1 MHRMAATAL
10 LALLAACSA
19 CQLAN
24 AQSRPEDVALAYAD
38 AVRTR
43 GLDAIPEY
51 IHPDEL
57 ARFKKMLLPVLVD
70 SPIGEGL
77 RTVAFGAE
85 ATPES
90 VSALSDADFM
100 RGFMAFT
107 GQQMKQLGV
116 KFGSMAVVGAV
127 HEGEVVHLVTRNTA
141 GAAGVQM
148 TAMEVVSLKPY
159 QQSWKLLLSGQ
170 LEGMAQAM
178 KAQAQALEAP
188 DQAADQAGQDEP

>member
-1 MHRMAATAL
+1 MHRIAVAVL
-10 LALLAACSA
+10 LVLLVACSA
-19 CQLAN
+19 CQMAT
-24 AQSRPEDVALAYAD
+24 AQNRPEDVALAYAD
-38 AVRTR
+38 AVRMR

-57 ARFKKMLLPVLVD
+57 ARFKTMLLPVLVD
-70 SPIGEGL
+70 SPMGEGL

-90 VSALSDADFM
+90 VGALSDADFM

-116 KFGSMAVVGAV
+116 KFGNMAVVGAV
-127 HEGEVVHLVTRNTA
+127 NEDEVVHLVTRNTA

-148 TAMEVVSLKPY
+148 TSMEVVSLKPY

-170 LEGMAQAM
+170 LEGMAQALR
-178 KAQAQALEAP
+178 AQAPSIEAP
-188 DQAADQAGQDEP
+188 EQAADQEERGEP